1 MIRGQI
7 FDLTIYGGVKAPKFI
22 LSELFL
28 KLNPTNM
35 TYRQTIIFTGAERT
49 GPCVVLVNNN
59 NSNTSL

>member
-1 MIRGQI
+1 MIGGQI

-35 TYRQTIIFTGAERT
+35 TYRQTIIFTGAKRT
-49 GPCVVLVNNN
+49 GP
-59 NSNTSL
+59 